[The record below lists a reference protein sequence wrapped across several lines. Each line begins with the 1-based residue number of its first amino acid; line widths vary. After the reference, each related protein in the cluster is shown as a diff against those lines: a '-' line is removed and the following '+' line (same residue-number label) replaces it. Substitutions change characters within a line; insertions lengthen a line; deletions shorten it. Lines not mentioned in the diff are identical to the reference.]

1 MDPYYNTPP
10 LPTEAYEPWESPP
23 PNDRF
28 ATPEEALPSSTSGQL
43 PWGSRGVLGERGS
56 QTRPGTCKLSDQ

>member
-23 PNDRF
+23 PIDRF
-28 ATPEEALPSSTSGQL
+28 ATPEEALTELNKWAATLGFSG
-43 PWGSRGVLGERGS
+43 GYRGARQS
-56 QTRPGTCKLSDQ
+56 NQARNM